1 MTQALPS
8 VADLH
13 SHLVPGVDDG
23 ARNVEDALEGIG
35 RMVAAGVGAL
45 VTTPHL
51 HASTTLDPEAMG
63 RVMDRMDRGWREISS
78 AVAAEHPELVFERGF
93 EVRMDVPDLAFDD
106 PRIRLGGTS
115 YVLIEWPGMQVPPGT
130 AEVVHHIRSR
140 GLRPLIAHIER
151 YSGRR
156 DRVEQ
161 AREWRK
167 GGALLQVN
175 LGSLVGRHGSRAR
188 TIAFQLLRD
197 GLVDVLATDF
207 HGRPQYDLY
216 IDPVS
221 ERLRKAGADEQLLLL
236 TSTNPHH
243 IIRDEDTEIVPPLPP
258 SGGLLGKVKDLF
270 NVGHLAE

>member
-1 MTQALPS
+1 MIHVPGS

-23 ARNVEDALEGIG
+23 ARTVEDALEGIG

-45 VTTPHL
+45 ITTPHL
-51 HASTTLDPEAMG
+51 QASTTLDPEMMG
-63 RVMDRMDRGWREISS
+63 RAMARMDRGWEEISP
-78 AVAAEHPELVFERGF
+78 AVAAEYPDLIFRRGF

-106 PRIRLGGTS
+106 PRIRLGDTS

-130 AEVVHHIRSR
+130 AEVVHRVRAR

-156 DRVEQ
+156 DRAAEAQ
-161 AREWRK
+161 EWRSE
-167 GGALLQVN
+167 GALLQVN

-188 TIAFQLLRD
+188 STAFQLLRD

-216 IDPVS
+216 IEPVS

-243 IIRDEDTEIVPPLPP
+243 IIRDEETEIVPPLPA
-258 SGGLLGKVKDLF
+258 SGGLWGKMKDLF
-270 NVGHLAE
+270 NVGSLTE